1 MYRRELFV
9 AAGLAVT
16 LSVTACRGAPESRAS
31 DPDRSTLRIGVGQV
45 ASSAGLGLR
54 QLVQPLTIEGL
65 ASFPDDGHPRPWLA
79 KDWTVSSDGV
89 ALTVNLVPDAKFHDG
104 TPLTGAL
111 VAQALQATLPDT
123 MGPTLED
130 VDGVSAPN
138 DHQVIVRFRRPS
150 PFILDLLEVPI
161 PKPGAPTVGT
171 GAYVLP
177 DPKSL
182 TELRGN
188 DNYYLGRPAIDR
200 VLVTAFP
207 SVRAAWAELLRG
219 RIDMLWDVGTDA
231 LESLETSTNV
241 SMFTYTRRYQYI
253 LAFNTMSA
261 ALPQPLRRAL
271 NMAVDKAALVR
282 EALNGRGLVSTGPVW
297 PHNSAYRADFPA
309 FRFDSQAAAAT
320 LSDKRDAGHGA
331 GRWQF
336 TCLVPPDAVN
346 ERIALVLKQ
355 QFAAVGVDMSIEEL
369 SMDRIFDALK
379 NRRFDAA
386 LIEGVSGP
394 TLLRPYQLW
403 HSKGAA
409 NPGGLGG
416 PSMDVALDRIRHA
429 ASDEEYAR
437 AVASFQ
443 QTTVDDPPAIFLT
456 WIQRSRAV
464 SKRFMVPS
472 TEPGRDIMATFR
484 LWQPVT
490 EAPRASQ
497 Q

>member
-1 MYRRELFV
+1 
-9 AAGLAVT
+9 
-16 LSVTACRGAPESRAS
+16 
-31 DPDRSTLRIGVGQV
+31 
-45 ASSAGLGLR
+45 
-54 QLVQPLTIEGL
+54 LTIEGL

-138 DHQVIVRFRRPS
+138 EHQVIVRFRRPS

-188 DNYYLGRPAIDR
+188 VNYYLGRPAIDR
-200 VLVTAFP
+200 VVVTTFP

-253 LAFNTMSA
+253 LAFNTMSG
-261 ALPQPLRRAL
+261 ALQSRVLRRAL
-271 NMAVDKAALVR
+271 NMAVDKRRWSAR
-282 EALNGRGLVSTGPVW
+282 PST
-297 PHNSAYRADFPA
+297 
-309 FRFDSQAAAAT
+309 AAASSPRGRSGRTTRRIAPIFRRFASTARRQPRT

-331 GRWQF
+331 GRLQF

-355 QFAAVGVDMSIEEL
+355 QFAAVGVDMSIEKCRWTVS
-369 SMDRIFDALK
+369 SMR
-379 NRRFDAA
+379 
-386 LIEGVSGP
+386 
-394 TLLRPYQLW
+394 
-403 HSKGAA
+403 
-409 NPGGLGG
+409 
-416 PSMDVALDRIRHA
+416 
-429 ASDEEYAR
+429 
-437 AVASFQ
+437 
-443 QTTVDDPPAIFLT
+443 
-456 WIQRSRAV
+456 
-464 SKRFMVPS
+464 
-472 TEPGRDIMATFR
+472 
-484 LWQPVT
+484 
-490 EAPRASQ
+490 
-497 Q
+497 